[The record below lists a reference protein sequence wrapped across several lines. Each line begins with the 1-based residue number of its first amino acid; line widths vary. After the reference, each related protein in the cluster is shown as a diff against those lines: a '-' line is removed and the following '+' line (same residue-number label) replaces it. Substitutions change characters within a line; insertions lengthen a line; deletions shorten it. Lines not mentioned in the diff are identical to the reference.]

1 MKVCPRSLS
10 VLSKVDDI
18 LKLLENGKWHDLK
31 EIGEKTQLHDLDVKN
46 VAKFLAQYNFIK
58 LDKEGKKAKL
68 DSSAQDFLKK
78 IRQLEV
84 EEKR

>member
-1 MKVCPRSLS
+1 LP
-10 VLSKVDDI
+10 KVDDI
-18 LKLLENGKWHDLK
+18 LKLMENGKWHGLK
-31 EIGEKTQLHDLDVKN
+31 EIGKKTQLQDLDIVS

-58 LDKEGKKAKL
+58 LDKEGKKARL
-68 DSSAQDFLKK
+68 DPSMQDFLKK